1 MCKHSLVD
9 DRDWMAIALA
19 EARRAA
25 AEDEVPIGA
34 VVVLDG
40 REVARAHNQPILRR
54 DPSAHAEILALREA
68 ASREAVRINDCLVE
82 LEAIGCVFKGFEAG
96 LVDFYALREDRL
108 VFLCWHHGE
117 DHIGHWHEVDGGFD
131 GRQPLDELMLM
142 ETVAG

>member
-1 MCKHSLVD
+1 MTGPRIFNVREANATLPLV
-9 DRDWMAIALA
+9 RRVVGELLA
-19 EARRAA
+19 AHPRWKELVARYELLCAPRRA
-25 AEDEVPIGA
+25 EQGES
-34 VVVLDG
+34 
-40 REVARAHNQPILRR
+40 E
-54 DPSAHAEILALREA
+54 EILALREA

-117 DHIGHWHEVDGGFD
+117 DHIGHWHEVDAGFD

>member
-1 MCKHSLVD
+1 MREATATLPLV
-9 DRDWMAIALA
+9 RRVLGELLA
-19 EARRAA
+19 AHPRWKELVARYELLCAPRRA
-25 AEDEVPIGA
+25 EQGES
-34 VVVLDG
+34 
-40 REVARAHNQPILRR
+40 E
-54 DPSAHAEILALREA
+54 EILALREA

-117 DHIGHWHEVDGGFD
+117 DHIGHWHEVDAGFD